1 VNYDERMTTKGR
13 RPAGVAA
20 PAESSAA
27 DQTRWL
33 SPSELEAWLVVVSLF
48 NRLPNLLDRQLQ
60 SDSGL
65 THFEYQVLAGLSIA
79 PDRTLRMSALAQFTD
94 GQLPRLSQVATRLEK
109 RGWLRRQPDPEDRRN
124 TLATITEAG
133 MAKLFAAAPGHVA
146 EVRRLVF
153 DKLTQAQ
160 VRQLR
165 DIGQRINPAG
175 GV

>member
-1 VNYDERMTTKGR
+1 MTTTSR
-13 RPAGVAA
+13 RPAAAGA

-109 RGWLRRQPDPEDRRN
+109 RGWLRRKPDPEDRRN

-165 DIGQRINPAG
+165 DIGRRINPAG
-175 GV
+175 HE

>member
-1 VNYDERMTTKGR
+1 MARRVARM
-13 RPAGVAA
+13 
-20 PAESSAA
+20 
-27 DQTRWL
+27 DQTESDVWL
-33 SPSELEAWLVVVSLF
+33 RLVHVLEV
-48 NRLPNLLDRQLQ
+48 LPATLDAQLQ
-60 SDSGL
+60 RDAGL

-165 DIGQRINPAG
+165 DIGRRINPAG
-175 GV
+175 HE